1 MSDVF
6 YVLDCEGL
14 SRAALGNP
22 EMKARLKDAHRSGLR
37 AVTSSMTLIEA
48 YRRDAQRGTSRWL
61 VPLCCATPYCGRASP
76 YCGRASPGRTAAATA
91 PPPRRRGRS
100 PVE

>member
-61 VPLCCATPYCGRASP
+61 VPLCCASP